1 MEWWEIVLLFLAM
14 NVLTVGLIYF
24 FHMWGKRINKENTT
38 YSEDNDND

>member
-14 NVLTVGLIYF
+14 STLPAGLIYF
-24 FHMWGKRINKENTT
+24 FHMWGKRIDNTT